1 MIRFVVA
8 LRAEAR
14 PLIDRYQ
21 LEAFV
26 PGVPGE
32 PGDDG
37 AFRCFHGRHGR
48 HGRYGRHGSGRSL
61 VISGVGKIAA
71 AAATARLHEKPLDVW
86 LNVGIAGH
94 RDRAPGELVRA
105 HRVTDAG
112 TGEHFYPTL
121 LGLPHIDTEGVT
133 TVDVPEAEFAS
144 RDVFDMEASGF
155 YQTALR
161 FSTSELVQCVKIVS
175 DNVDTGTDGLTVER
189 IRKLVECNLDAID
202 DVVAHLETLATELE
216 PLRSLG
222 DVPDVEPFFETWHF
236 TTSEGRRLSRLFVR
250 HRALQGLPTAGDF
263 RQLKT
268 ASAVLQELDQRVRA
282 LALEQREF

>member
-1 MIRFVVA
+1 MTRFVVA

-21 LEAFV
+21 LEAL
-26 PGVPGE
+26 E
-32 PGDDG
+32 PGDGG
-37 AFRCFHGRHGR
+37 AFRCFH
-48 HGRYGRHGSGRSL
+48 GRHGSGRSL
-61 VISGVGKIAA
+61 VISGVGKVAA

-112 TGEHFYPTL
+112 TGERFYPTL
-121 LGLPHIDTEGVT
+121 LGLSHIDTEGVT
-133 TVDVPEAEFAS
+133 TVDVPETKFAS
-144 RDVFDMEASGF
+144 SDVFDMEASGF

-161 FSTSELVQCVKIVS
+161 VSTSELVQCVKIVS
-175 DNVDTGTDGLTVER
+175 DNLHTGTDGDVLSGERVSELVER
-189 IRKLVECNLDAID
+189 NLDAID

-216 PLRSLG
+216 PLRALPTLPTLPTLE
-222 DVPDVEPFFETWHF
+222 DTPDAEPFFETWHF
-236 TTSEGRRLSRLFVR
+236 TTSERRRLSRLLVR
-250 HRALQGLPTAGDF
+250 HRTLQRLPTAKDF

-268 ASAVLQELDQRVRA
+268 ASAVLQELDQRLRT

>member
-1 MIRFVVA
+1 MTRFVVA

-14 PLIDRYQ
+14 PLIDHYR
-21 LEAFV
+21 LEAF
-26 PGVPGE
+26 E

-48 HGRYGRHGSGRSL
+48 HGSDRSL
-61 VISGVGKIAA
+61 VISGVGKVAA
-71 AAATARLHEKPLDVW
+71 AAATASLHEKPLDVW
-86 LNVGIAGH
+86 VNVGIAGH

-105 HRVTDAG
+105 HRVTDSG
-112 TGEHFYPTL
+112 TGERFYPTL

-133 TVDVPEAEFAS
+133 TVDVPETEFAS

-175 DNVDTGTDGLTVER
+175 DNVDTGTDGLTAER
-189 IRKLVECNLDAID
+189 VSKLVERNLDAID

-222 DVPDVEPFFETWHF
+222 DVPDVEPFFEIWYF
-236 TTSEGRRLSRLFVR
+236 TTSEKRRLSRLLVR
-250 HRALQGLPTAGDF
+250 HRALQRLPTTEDFEF

-268 ASAVLQELDQRVRA
+268 ASAVLHELDQRVRA

>member
-1 MIRFVVA
+1 MTRFVVA

-21 LEAFV
+21 LEAF
-26 PGVPGE
+26 E

-48 HGRYGRHGSGRSL
+48 HGSDRSL
-61 VISGVGKIAA
+61 VISGVGKVAA
-71 AAATARLHEKPLDVW
+71 AAAVTYLHEKPLDVW
-86 LNVGIAGH
+86 VNVGIAGH

-105 HRVTDAG
+105 HRVTDSG
-112 TGEHFYPTL
+112 TGERYYPTL

-133 TVDVPEAEFAS
+133 TVDVPETEFAS

-189 IRKLVECNLDAID
+189 VSELVERNLDAID

-216 PLRSLG
+216 PLRSLPPLE
-222 DVPDVEPFFETWHF
+222 DAPDVEPFFETWHF
-236 TTSEGRRLSRLFVR
+236 TTSEKRRLSRLLLR
-250 HRALQGLPTAGDF
+250 HRALQSLPTTEELEF

-268 ASAVLQELDQRVRA
+268 ASAVLQELDQRLRA

>member
-21 LEAFV
+21 LEAFL
-26 PGVPGE
+26 PGE
-32 PGDDG
+32 AGADG
-37 AFRCFHGRHGR
+37 AFRCFHGRHG
-48 HGRYGRHGSGRSL
+48 GHGSGRSL

-112 TGEHFYPTL
+112 TGERFYPTL

-133 TVDVPEAEFAS
+133 TVDVPETEFAS
-144 RDVFDMEASGF
+144 CDVFDMEASGF

-175 DNVDTGTDGLTVER
+175 DNVDTGTGGLTVER
-189 IRKLVECNLDAID
+189 ISKLVESNLDAID

-222 DVPDVEPFFETWHF
+222 NVPDVEPFFETWHF
-236 TTSEGRRLSRLFVR
+236 TTSERRRLSRLLVR
-250 HRALQGLPTAGDF
+250 HRALQGLPTTEDFEF

>member
-1 MIRFVVA
+1 MTRFVVA

-21 LEAFV
+21 LEAIV
-26 PGVPGE
+26 AGVAGE

-37 AFRCFHGRHGR
+37 AFRCFHERD
-48 HGRYGRHGSGRSL
+48 GSGRSL
-61 VISGVGKIAA
+61 VISGVGKVAA
-71 AAATARLHEKPLDVW
+71 AAATACFHEKPLDVW

-105 HRVTDAG
+105 HRITDTG
-112 TGEHFYPTL
+112 TGERHYPTL
-121 LGLPHIDTEGVT
+121 LGLPHIDNEGVS
-133 TVDVPEAEFAS
+133 TVDIPETKFAS

-175 DNVDTGTDGLTVER
+175 DNVDTGTDGLRVER
-189 IRKLVECNLDAID
+189 VTKLVEQNLDAID

-216 PLRSLG
+216 PLPPLG
-222 DVPDVEPFFETWHF
+222 AAPDIEPFFETWHF
-236 TTSEGRRLSRLFVR
+236 TTSERRRLSRLLVR
-250 HRALQGLPTAGDF
+250 LRALQSLPTAEEL
-263 RQLKT
+263 RRLKT
-268 ASAVLQELDQRVRA
+268 ASKVLRELDQRLRTVT
-282 LALEQREF
+282 LEREF